1 MKSVKTQVQNRPE
14 PLVDEVQTVSQK
26 REDTFGSEVTV
37 EQDNLQDSLQ
47 NKSSGP
53 SYQKRLLNATKGLG
67 VSKKVTEEAFA
78 EGGASL
84 KVFRKQLRRVFK
96 EDKDPNVASNLEELQ
111 RIVALEHAAVKKGK
125 KESPLSKRDFERLN
139 ITLDSV
145 ISAANIVEV
154 DMDEDITDTAEV
166 QLGKLDEDAVEEVEE
181 DMADIGSMDITPQDA
196 EALLRAD
203 ITEIEVVEEVID
215 WREFRQEEEYEVVCI
230 RKTRE
235 EEEEEEEI

>member
-14 PLVDEVQTVSQK
+14 QLVDEVQTVSKK
-26 REDTFGSEVTV
+26 REDTFGSEVAV
-37 EQDNLQDSLQ
+37 DQDNLQDSLQ
-47 NKSSGP
+47 NKAGGP
-53 SYQKRLLNATKGLG
+53 SYQKKLLNATKALG
-67 VSKKVTEEAFA
+67 VSKKVTTEAFE

-84 KVFRKQLRRVFK
+84 KIFRKHLRRVFK
-96 EDKDPNVASNLEELQ
+96 EDKDPNVGSSLEELQ
-111 RIVALEHAAVKKGK
+111 KIVHLEQAAVKKGK
-125 KESPLSKRDFERLN
+125 KESPLSKRDFEKLN
-139 ITLDSV
+139 VTIDSV

-166 QLGKLDEDAVEEVEE
+166 QLGDLDEDAVDEVEE
-181 DMADIGSMDITPQDA
+181 DMADIGSMDITSQDA

-203 ITEIEVVEEVID
+203 ITEIEVVEELID

-235 EEEEEEEI
+235 EEEDEF